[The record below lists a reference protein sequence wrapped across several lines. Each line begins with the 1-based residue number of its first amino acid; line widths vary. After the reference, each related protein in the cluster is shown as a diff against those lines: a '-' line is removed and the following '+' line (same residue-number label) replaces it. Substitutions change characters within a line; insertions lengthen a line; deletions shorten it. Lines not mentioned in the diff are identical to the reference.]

1 MELRHL
7 RYFVA
12 VAEELHF
19 GRAAARLHI
28 AQPPL
33 SQQIRQLE
41 EELDV
46 LLFQRTKRRV
56 ELTEAGRAFLVEAR
70 RTLAQSEQAVLA
82 AQRAHRGETGRLTIG
97 FVGTAAYQM
106 LPQILRRFRSD
117 FPDVTLTLREMPTHR
132 LQDALD
138 SGEIDVALL
147 RSDVRNK
154 RFHSETLLQ
163 EPLVVALAKTHPL
176 AVEKEGVT
184 IQSLAEEPFVMF
196 PREVNTQ
203 LYDQIMTLCQQ
214 AEFCPQIVQEAIHL
228 QTVLGLVGVGLGV
241 SILPGSIRVVSRAD
255 VIYQPLKDV
264 DVTIALCMAW
274 PDGRGTA
281 VCQNFLQTAR
291 MVTRL
296 AATDSEHIKIPD
308 YH

>member
-82 AQRAHRGETGRLTIG
+82 AQQAHRGETGRLTIG

-106 LPQILRRFRSD
+106 LPQILHRFRSD

-132 LQDALD
+132 LQDALA

-147 RSDVRNK
+147 RSNVRNK

-176 AVEKEGVT
+176 VAEKGGVT

-203 LYDQIMTLCQQ
+203 LFDQIMTLCQQ
-214 AEFCPQIVQEAIHL
+214 AEFSPQIVQEAINL

-241 SILPGSIRVVSRAD
+241 SILPGSIQVVSRAD

-274 PDGRGTA
+274 PDGRVTA

-291 MVTRL
+291 MVTQSVAIDR
-296 AATDSEHIKIPD
+296 EHK
-308 YH
+308 